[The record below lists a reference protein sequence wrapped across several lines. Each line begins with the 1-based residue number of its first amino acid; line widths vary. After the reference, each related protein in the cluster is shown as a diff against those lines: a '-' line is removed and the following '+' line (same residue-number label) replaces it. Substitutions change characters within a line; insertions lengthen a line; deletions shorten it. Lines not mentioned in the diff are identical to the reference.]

1 MGFIASM
8 WGRHY
13 EQLLNDSFNESSKFT
28 VLDSFGN
35 VLANASHKERSF
47 EDCK

>member
-1 MGFIASM
+1 MGFIPSM
-8 WGRHY
+8 WERHY
-13 EQLLNDSFNESSKFT
+13 ELNDSFNESSKFT
-28 VLDSFGN
+28 VSDSFGN